1 MPKPDDE
8 LSEPI
13 NAGSSAADAD
23 DEGAGSGGKK
33 KCRLVAAGGVAA
45 AALVAV
51 GVFLAVD
58 LSGSSGKEKPP
69 ELYELDFP
77 AGFFMDPEHAAAGLL
92 NGTRIVAIEKVYG
105 PPTGHPFTPD
115 RPGRCSCA
123 PVREARAAYQSARA
137 ALVAS
142 EAALEPLEYED
153 YVAINA
159 TKDRIEEADAIN
171 EKAKEEFAL
180 ADDIWSADEDALEAA
195 TAEVDRISQL
205 CGTPV
210 PPPNCEQ
217 QLAAANHTRQQKEV
231 KADLSEET
239 RNRAMQT
246 QTAAQEQLDAEET
259 LLQETEDKRCANAP
273 GPPWADSLR
282 QKVTRACALAGTRT
296 WRTAERISRR

>member
-13 NAGSSAADAD
+13 NAGSSADAE
-23 DEGAGSGGKK
+23 DEGGKK

-58 LSGSSGKEKPP
+58 ISGSSGKEKPP
-69 ELYELDFP
+69 EPYELDFP

-105 PPTGHPFTPD
+105 PLTGHPFTPP

-123 PVREARAAYQSARA
+123 PVREARAAYEAARA

-171 EKAKEEFAL
+171 ELAKEEFAV
-180 ADDIWSADEDALEAA
+180 ADDIWSSDEDALEAA

-217 QLAAANHTRQQKEV
+217 LLAAANHTRQQKEV
-231 KADLSEET
+231 KADLSEDV
-239 RNRAMQT
+239 RSRAMQK

-273 GPPWADSLR
+273 GPPWADSER
-282 QKVTRACALAGTRT
+282 PKVTRSCALAGTRT
-296 WRTAERISRR
+296 